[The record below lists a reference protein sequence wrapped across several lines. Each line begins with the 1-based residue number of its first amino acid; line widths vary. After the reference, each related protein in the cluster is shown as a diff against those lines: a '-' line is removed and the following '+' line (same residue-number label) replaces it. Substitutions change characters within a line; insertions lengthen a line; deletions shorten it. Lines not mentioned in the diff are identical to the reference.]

1 MDIPIG
7 CVFRAMKGSLSRED
21 IEIEKLNQ
29 KDDCLKL
36 CENEELVG
44 HIIQLR
50 YAKEDISPP
59 EEPYAVALP
68 HVAPKN
74 PTREIVIKSY
84 DETIKKWIELATSDV
99 QFEDIKEYRFVE
111 AHMKKLSNLA
121 VVTKLKRERFVAT
134 KKGGKLY
141 STVDPRISLSIG
153 AGLFKVNTNIELE
166 VSRIPLARR
175 RSNVY

>member
-1 MDIPIG
+1 M
-7 CVFRAMKGSLSRED
+7 
-21 IEIEKLNQ
+21 
-29 KDDCLKL
+29 KL

-50 YAKEDISPP
+50 YTKEDIPSP
-59 EEPYAVALP
+59 EEPYSVALA
-68 HVAPKN
+68 HVSPKN
-74 PTREIVIKSY
+74 PTRETVIKSF
-84 DETIKKWIELATSDV
+84 DEATKKWIELPTSDV
-99 QFEDIKEYRFVE
+99 QFDDIKEYRFVE
-111 AHMKKLSNLA
+111 ARLKNLSNLA
-121 VVTKLKRERFVAT
+121 VVTKLKRERFIAT